1 MQSEAERW
9 KIKRDAL
16 MWSLTVM
23 QRKEEV
29 RSGSPVLPGC
39 SDVPSVQLFPS
50 IPVGQEN
57 IITAT

>member
-1 MQSEAERW
+1 
-9 KIKRDAL
+9 

-23 QRKEEV
+23 QRKEDV

-39 SDVPSVQLFPS
+39 SDVPSVQFFPS